1 MIMQA
6 FKASGINKSYGA
18 KKVLTDF
25 SISLEMGLIH
35 ALIGPNGAGKTTFVK
50 SLLNLIAI
58 DSGEITIFDQ
68 NWKNEK
74 THKRI
79 AFIPEKFNFYSYYT
93 PETTVKFLCQMHGI
107 KNDLI
112 KAKLG
117 EALERF
123 DLIKIKNQKISTIS
137 KGQLQRIALSY
148 IYICGPDFIILDEPF
163 SGLDP
168 IGMKELK
175 DFLVDLR
182 KSGKAV
188 FINSHMLAEVEKISD
203 EITIIN
209 EGKAVISGNLNELT
223 KQKNLEQYFYD
234 TIKDNKGK

>member
-1 MIMQA
+1 MYA
-6 FKASGINKSYGA
+6 FKASGINKSYGS
-18 KKVLTDF
+18 KKVLIDF
-25 SISLEMGLIH
+25 SISLEQGLIH

-68 NWKNEK
+68 SWKNEK
-74 THKRI
+74 THSRI

-93 PETTVKFLCQMHGI
+93 PATTVKFLCQMHGVKDDQI
-107 KNDLI
+107 KS
-112 KAKLG
+112 KLG
-117 EALERF
+117 EALEKF
-123 DLIKIKNQKISTIS
+123 DLSKIKNQKISTIS

-182 KSGKAV
+182 QSGKTV
-188 FINSHMLAEVEKISD
+188 FINSHMLSEVEKICD
-203 EITIIN
+203 EVTIIN
-209 EGKAVISGNLNELT
+209 EGKAVISGKLSEIT
-223 KQKNLEQYFYD
+223 QQKNLEEYFYQK
-234 TIKDNKGK
+234 IKDNKGK